1 MSEKFTSISEAYSQV
16 YNKPLEEGIFGQT
29 GARLKAAYGA
39 SKQYGKGL
47 NSALSGGKGNEISAS
62 DVYKQGKREN
72 IIKSIV
78 KNALNDLVSLGVL
91 GKDYKA
97 TDEDTATLTK
107 SLGDF
112 IATKVGIEP
121 TETEAPEP
129 ITKPPTSEVPKETTP
144 LTTDTEPSTEEKE
157 EYAPSDEAAA
167 STLEKMNGGIPN
179 NATYSTNTKPVKQY
193 MFKDRNWHQVMGTDK
208 ATRQP
213 KLSTPLTNK
222 TTPTGQFLTTQWL
235 NKNKKA

>member
-1 MSEKFTSISEAYSQV
+1 MSEKFRSITEAYSQV
-16 YNKPLEEGIFGQT
+16 YNKPLEEGIFSQ
-29 GARLKAAYGA
+29 GAASAKAAWGA

-47 NSALSGGKGNEISAS
+47 NSSLRGKKGNEVSAS
-62 DVYKQGKREN
+62 DVYRQGKREN

-78 KNALNDLVSLGVL
+78 KNSLNDIVSLGVL
-91 GKDYKA
+91 GKGYTA
-97 TDEDTATLTK
+97 TEEDTATLTK
-107 SLGDF
+107 SLDDF
-112 IATKVGIEP
+112 VATKVGIEP
-121 TETEAPEP
+121 TEAPKTLEP
-129 ITKPPTSEVPKETTP
+129 ITTTSEVSKKTEP
-144 LTTDTEPSTEEKE
+144 LTTDTEASTEEKE
-157 EYAPSDEAAA
+157 KFAPSSEGAT

-213 KLSTPLTNK
+213 KLSTPLTDK